1 MLIQH
6 YMEKKDIDR
15 RFQKVL
21 NDVNEGRIKSAL
33 DALGALIRNMNRSD
47 YLFDLENISEN
58 YKNLLNYA
66 FEGVI
71 DQDRKDILKKISA
84 SALSLADDVRDDLT
98 AKDYP
103 QKNIEKA
110 VIMRLLGDDPQ
121 AFSDRL
127 EEYLSEKNLQQIL
140 KETGTSPTEA
150 KPIDNIFRL
159 IWLNH
164 KMKDTSAEKVR
175 FIAHSTLLEKHEKCL
190 VVSALTLSLLDFF
203 DPKKII
209 LLMEFVAEHEM
220 EVYQRSLTGLGLV
233 LIWYDKRIS
242 FYPEIM
248 VRLDELS
255 QDESIQQDME
265 ALLLQLLMAQETESI
280 VKSFEEEVL
289 PDMKKMMPKFED
301 KLQLDNIF
309 GEEDLEGK
317 NPDWKEMIDEV
328 PGLFE
333 RIEKFTRM
341 QMEGGDVFLSTFSQ
355 LKRFDFFTRMSN
367 WFVPFYADHPDLKT
381 NESDQEQIFNRLLEG
396 LGRAFYLCNSDKYS
410 FALNFNAVPPQ
421 QRSMIMTYFE
431 AELEQMKDMASEEDI
446 LSPSAASNAV
456 FIQYI
461 QDLYRFFK
469 LHPFHNEFNDIFQK
483 KIRFTELYFYKTFFE
498 RDNFTA
504 RLAVFYFD
512 NNHYPEA
519 IELNKYL
526 LDKEGPKSEYYEK
539 IGYSYQKLRK
549 FSEAIEFYKKAE
561 LFDSNRLWILKKLGW
576 CSLKIEDYTN
586 ALRYFEECAQI
597 QPDDLTIQAQIGQ
610 CHFSLKNFEE
620 SLNSYLKVF
629 YFQPEN
635 LKVLRPVAYCQFIL
649 GKLVQA
655 EESYEKILSANE
667 ALGPFDLMN
676 AGHVKLCLNKRNE
689 ALLLYKKSKSDLF
702 FATNSFQ
709 AAFEED
715 MPYLLIN
722 GISKEDLPLLMDFL
736 LFQVE

>member
-1 MLIQH
+1 
-6 YMEKKDIDR
+6 MEKKDIDR

>member
-1 MLIQH
+1 
-6 YMEKKDIDR
+6 MERSDIER
-15 RFQKVL
+15 KYQKVC
-21 NDVNEGRIKSAL
+21 NDINAGKIKSSL

-58 YKNLLNYA
+58 YQSLLNYA
-66 FEGVI
+66 FEGVT
-71 DQDRKDILKKISA
+71 DPDRKDILKKISA
-84 SALSLADDVRDDLT
+84 SVLSLADDVRDVLT
-98 AKDYP
+98 VKDYP
-103 QKNIEKA
+103 QKNIEKT
-110 VIMRLLGDDPQ
+110 VLIRLLGDDPQ
-121 AFSDRL
+121 AVSDRL
-127 EEYLSEKNLQQIL
+127 EEYLSEKNLERML
-140 KETGTSPTEA
+140 KETGTSSPEIST
-150 KPIDNIFRL
+150 IDNIFRL

-164 KMKDTSAEKVR
+164 KIKDTSVEKIR
-175 FIAHSTLLEKHEKCL
+175 RIAHSTLLDKQEKCL
-190 VVSALTLSLLDFF
+190 IVSALTLSLLDFF
-203 DPKKII
+203 DPLKII
-209 LLMEFVAEHEM
+209 LLMEFVSEHEM
-220 EVYQRSLTGLGLV
+220 EVYQRSITGLGLV

-248 VRLDELS
+248 IRLDELS
-255 QDESIQQDME
+255 QDEGIQQDME
-265 ALLLQLLMAQETESI
+265 ALMLQLLMAQETESI

-289 PDMKKMMPKFED
+289 PEMKKMMPKFED
-301 KLQLDNIF
+301 KLQLENIF

-367 WFVPFYADHPDLKT
+367 WFVPFYADHPDLKN

-431 AELEQMKDMASEEDI
+431 AELEQMKEMASEEDI

-469 LHPFHNEFNDIFQK
+469 LYPFHSEFNDIFLK
-483 KIRFTELYFYKTFFE
+483 KIRFTELYFYKIFFE
-498 RDNFTA
+498 RDKFTA
-504 RLAVFYFD
+504 RLAAFYFD
-512 NNHYPEA
+512 NNHFQEA

-526 LDKEGPKSEYYEK
+526 VGKEGPKSEYYEK
-539 IGYSYQKLRK
+539 IGYSYQKLNK
-549 FSEAIEFYKKAE
+549 FREAIEYYKKAE

-576 CSLKIEDYTN
+576 CCLKIQDYAD
-586 ALRYFEECAQI
+586 ALKYFEDCLQL
-597 QPDDLTIQAQIGQ
+597 QPDDLTVQAQIGK
-610 CHFSLKNFEE
+610 CHLSLKNFEE
-620 SLNSYLKVF
+620 ALNSYSKVY

-635 LKVLRPVAYCQFIL
+635 LKVLRPIAYCQFIL
-649 GKLVQA
+649 GKLEAA
-655 EESYEKILSANE
+655 EESYQKILSGN
-667 ALGPFDLMN
+667 GTPKPFDLMN
-676 AGHVKLCLNKRNE
+676 AGHVKLCLNKRSE
-689 ALLLYKKSKSDLF
+689 AILLYKASKSDLF
-702 FATNSFQ
+702 FATNSFG
-709 AAFEED
+709 AAFEDD
-715 MPYLLIN
+715 MPYLLNN
-722 GISKEDLPLLMDFL
+722 GIREEDLPLLMDYL